1 MTEQW
6 KKLSVKKITLAMW
19 VLPRFGKTYHENRL
33 AHGLVLNDEGKD
45 NTYFFSDG
53 RVLHTKGNELFYLP
67 KGSTYRV
74 KSADN
79 SNCYAINFD
88 AELSEEPFSIPI
100 RDPEPMRKLFRDAA
114 KEWKAHS
121 DTRELSA
128 MSALYEIVRLMI
140 KENEREYHPSGHA
153 TLLDPAVKA
162 METRFSENSLSV
174 AELSELCGV
183 SEVYFRKMFQDRFG
197 ISPKEY
203 LIRMRIE
210 YAKSLLLSEQFSVSE
225 VAALCGYSEPCHF
238 SREFSK
244 RVGVT
249 PSQFPHK

>member
-6 KKLSVKKITLAMW
+6 KNLRVKKITLAMW
-19 VLPRFGKTYHENRL
+19 VLPRFGKAYHENRP
-33 AHGLVLNDEGKD
+33 AHGLVLNDEGKE

-74 KSADN
+74 KSEN
-79 SNCYAINFD
+79 TSNCYAINFD
-88 AELSEEPFSIPI
+88 AELTEEPFSIPI
-100 RDPEPMRKLFRDAA
+100 RDAEPMRKLFREAA
-114 KEWKAHS
+114 KEWKAHA

-128 MSALYEIVRLMI
+128 MSALYEIVYLMV
-140 KENEREYHPSGHA
+140 KENKRDYHPSGHA
-153 TLLDPAVKA
+153 MLLEPAVKA
-162 METRFSENSLSV
+162 MQTRFSENTLSV
-174 AELSELCGV
+174 AEFSEMCGV
-183 SEVYFRKMFQDRFG
+183 SEVYFRKMFQNQFG

-225 VAALCGYSEPCHF
+225 VAILCGYAEPCHF

-244 RVGVT
+244 RVGVSPNQYT
-249 PSQFPHK
+249 K

>member
-19 VLPRFGKTYHENRL
+19 VLPRFGKTYHENRP

-74 KSADN
+74 KSDDT
-79 SNCYAINFD
+79 SNCFAINFD
-88 AELSEEPFSIPI
+88 AELSEEPFSIAI

-114 KEWKAHS
+114 KEWKAHA
-121 DTRELSA
+121 DTRDLSA

-140 KENEREYHPSGHA
+140 KENEREYHPSGH
-153 TLLDPAVKA
+153 TVLLAPAMQA
-162 METRFSENSLSV
+162 IETRFSENSLSV
-174 AELSELCGV
+174 AELSEMCGV
-183 SEVYFRKMFQDRFG
+183 SEVYFRRIFSEIYGM
-197 ISPKEY
+197 SPKEY
-203 LIRMRIE
+203 LIRMRIS
-210 YAKSLLLSEQFSVSE
+210 YAKSLLLSGQFSVAE
-225 VAALCGYSEPCHF
+225 IATLCGYSEPCHF

-244 RVGVT
+244 RVGLS
-249 PSQFPHK
+249 PNQYAK